1 MDSCDFGLIAGIIGF
16 GVGAFSYLRTSI
28 MTSRVKKLLS
38 TPQYEALIVACSI
51 IRRSRVA
58 ISKKEY
64 DLLSNALGGRPDLV
78 QEHWEREM
86 GG

>member
-1 MDSCDFGLIAGIIGF
+1 MTGCDIGLIAGIIGF
-16 GVGAFSYLRTSI
+16 CFGVASYIRTSF
-28 MTSRVKKLLS
+28 MTNRVKKLLA
-38 TPQYEALIVACSI
+38 TPQYEALVVACSI

-64 DLLSNALGGRPDLV
+64 DMLSNALGGRPDLV
-78 QEHWEREM
+78 QEHWEM